1 MAGYQVPLLVGIAL
15 VLAIALDI
23 WLVRSG
29 LRPLRALQGWL
40 TFEKTLAIL
49 SIGVYAFTRFYA
61 LTDFPIYFFGDE
73 AVQVLFAENLL
84 THGFRAADGPLLP
97 IYVEAAALRW
107 TPLISM
113 YFHAATLTLFGKSI
127 VVARATSAAISLLGA
142 LSVAWML
149 KSAFQARF
157 WWSGILL
164 VGVMSAW
171 FLHSRTAFETVMTTA
186 FYGCFLLFYLLYR
199 SKSPRYLFPAVFFAA
214 LTFYTYSNAQ
224 LILVAAAGLLFLSDI
239 RYHVRHW
246 KMLLLCALVALVLAL
261 PLISFQL
268 HHPQAVSSHLRMINS
283 YWLQPMPLGQK
294 VAIYA
299 QKYVYGLSPQ
309 YWFIPNQH
317 DLPRHRMAGIAHI
330 PTLLLPLFLIGIAL
344 CLLRLRSP
352 THRAVVLAAL
362 ATPVGAALVDIGIA
376 RVLAF
381 IIPAALLIGLGLEA
395 ALGWLLRQSRLRLTF
410 KPLSIGVFILLGGA
424 NIFLL
429 RTALVEG
436 PLWFKDYGLYG
447 MQYGAGQLFEEV
459 IPALLQKEPSATI
472 LVSSTWANGA
482 DNFIRFFLSPEQQR
496 RVRMDGVESYL
507 FRQLP
512 LNRDTLFIMT
522 AAEYQ
527 KALVSPKFSR
537 VEVEQT
543 IPYPDGSPGF
553 YVTRL
558 EYAPEAAA
566 IFAAEKAARQQLVEA
581 QVVYEGELLRLRHS
595 QIDMGAPQL
604 IFDGDEFTL
613 MRGLEAN
620 PFILEFYFSQPRRL
634 NGIRAVFGS
643 VNYDVTA
650 SLFPSLGGEAIIYR
664 EQYRKATGL
673 PALEMTFSQDLP
685 PVSWLR
691 LEFHNPEA
699 GESANIHIRE
709 IKLLP

>member
-1 MAGYQVPLLVGIAL
+1 MAGYQVPLLIGIAL
-15 VLAIALDI
+15 VLAIVLDI

-29 LRPLRALQGWL
+29 LRPLRALRGWL
-40 TFEKTLAIL
+40 TFEMTLAIL
-49 SIGVYAFTRFYA
+49 SLGVYAFTRFYA

-73 AVQVLFAENLL
+73 AVQVLFAEHLL
-84 THGFRAADGPLLP
+84 AHGFRAADGTLLP

-164 VGVMSAW
+164 VGVMPAW

-199 SKSPRYLFPAVFFAA
+199 SKSPRYLFPAIFFAA

-224 LILVAAAGLLFLSDI
+224 LILIAAAGLLFLSDI
-239 RYHVRHW
+239 RYHLRHW
-246 KMLLLCALVALVLAL
+246 KTLLLGGLVALVLAL

-268 HHPQAVSSHLRMINS
+268 RHPQAVSSHLRMINS
-283 YWLQPMPLGQK
+283 YWLQPLPLGQK
-294 VAIYA
+294 VAVYA
-299 QKYVYGLSPQ
+299 QKYIYGLNPQ

-352 THRAVVLAAL
+352 AHRAILLAAL

-381 IIPAALLIGLGLEA
+381 IIPAALLIGLGLES
-395 ALGWLLRQSRLRLTF
+395 ALGWLLRQPRMRMF
-410 KPLSIGVFILLGGA
+410 YKPLAIGVFILLGGA

-436 PLWFKDYGLYG
+436 PFWFKDYGLYG
-447 MQYGAGQLFEEV
+447 MQYGARQLFQEV
-459 IPALLQKEPSATI
+459 IPVYLQREPSATI

-512 LNRDTLFIMT
+512 LNRDTIFIMT

-527 KALVSPKFSR
+527 KALNSPKFSR
-537 VEVEQT
+537 VELEQ
-543 IPYPDGSPGF
+543 IVPYPDGTPGF

-558 EYAPEAAA
+558 EYSPEAAA

-581 QVVYEGELLRLRHS
+581 QVVYEGQPLRLRHS

-604 IFDGDEFTL
+604 IFDDDEFTL

-620 PFILEFYFSQPRRL
+620 PFILELYFSQPRQL
-634 NGIRAVFGS
+634 TGIRAVFGS

-650 SLFPSLGGEAIIYR
+650 SLHPSLGDETIIYR
-664 EQYRKATGL
+664 GQYRKATGL

-685 PVSWLR
+685 PISWLR

-709 IKLLP
+709 IELLP